1 MLLFVPLRRFRFDDT
16 VGLVVAFRLICLC
29 VAVDQVWLLGVVVFY
44 LSTRLTLA
52 YSCVGLRVGNYVRVS
67 YAMAI

>member
-1 MLLFVPLRRFRFDDT
+1 VLLFVPLRRFRFDDT

-29 VAVDQVWLLGVVVFY
+29 VAVDHVWLLDVVV
-44 LSTRLTLA
+44 LGTRLTLA